1 MNTVLLIGLAIC
13 EIFFAGVLVWEFYT
27 LLQWLDRRVFSP
39 LLWKANDLILR
50 LYVHHKT
57 EEWLFW
63 ERRKE
68 EADASDRHVPAC
80 QAIEQ
85 PGPGS
90 GERDAVAPGE

>member
-13 EIFFAGVLVWEFYT
+13 EVFFAGVLVWEFYT
-27 LLQWLDRRVFSP
+27 LLQWLHRRVFSP
-39 LLWKANDLILR
+39 LLWKINDLVLR

-68 EADASDRHVPAC
+68 EADASGGHVALGSSVEPAG
-80 QAIEQ
+80 Q
-85 PGPGS
+85 GP
-90 GERDAVAPGE
+90 GERDAPAPGE